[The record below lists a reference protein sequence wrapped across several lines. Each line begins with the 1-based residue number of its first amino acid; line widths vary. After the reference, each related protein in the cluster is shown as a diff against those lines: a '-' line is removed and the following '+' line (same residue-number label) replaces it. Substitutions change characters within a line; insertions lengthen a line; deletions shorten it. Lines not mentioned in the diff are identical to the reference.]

1 MPDRFDLSTPS
12 DLEISLGLA
21 SKWCKTTNPD
31 RVPAQH
37 CEHLNLAR
45 EWLTQQH
52 PVVQQ
57 WLAGTLRTLDDSSE
71 SFPTEMEHLPANQ
84 AVSALGEVI
93 AEVEADVV
101 RLARCNDTV
110 HSLPA
115 GGRVMGLDFARHV
128 VRVACCATIDRGWPW
143 G

>member
-12 DLEISLGLA
+12 DLETSLGLA
-21 SKWCKTTNPD
+21 LKWCKTTNPD

-37 CEHLNLAR
+37 GEHLNLAR

-71 SFPTEMEHLPANQ
+71 SFPSEKEHLPADQ
-84 AVSALGEVI
+84 AVSELF
-93 AEVEADVV
+93 
-101 RLARCNDTV
+101 
-110 HSLPA
+110 S
-115 GGRVMGLDFARHV
+115 
-128 VRVACCATIDRGWPW
+128 VAA
-143 G
+143 